1 MPRSS
6 GVSFEE
12 GARVVFSDLLQD
24 EGKALAE
31 EIGPSAAFF
40 AGDATSPSDT
50 EALMKFAVEH
60 FGSLD
65 CLVNNAGLAGPNPP
79 IAELPVE
86 KFDQII
92 AINLRGT
99 FLGIKYALPHMK
111 TGTIINNASVAGFA
125 GGYGPH
131 TYTAA
136 KAGVIGLTKS
146 VALEVG
152 QRGIRV
158 NANIELVNLALRLF
172 FVKLGVSVK
181 TDGWNR
187 KRILDL
193 CCTPFHNLRSRKDEV
208 MADVTPVPAGDVTQR
223 VGVEVIKA
231 RGVDVDKLIKMLIA
245 NAAAEFAS
253 TYYYYTILRMHLAG
267 YEDYKEICE
276 DARLEDRAHWELIVP
291 RIYELGGELPNDLP
305 TFHNQA
311 GCPAAKL
318 PDPPTVVNILTVLLE
333 SERCA
338 IRSWTAVCDMT
349 FGKDPRTY
357 DLASRILNEEIE
369 HEAWFIELLAH
380 ERDGKSIPSG
390 HFRRGTPGEAP
401 YSKNVHFYN
410 P

>member
-1 MPRSS
+1 M
-6 GVSFEE
+6 
-12 GARVVFSDLLQD
+12 
-24 EGKALAE
+24 
-31 EIGPSAAFF
+31 
-40 AGDATSPSDT
+40 TSLT
-50 EALMKFAVEH
+50 E
-60 FGSLD
+60 SWST
-65 CLVNNAGLAGPNPP
+65 P
-79 IAELPVE
+79 EL
-86 KFDQII
+86 
-92 AINLRGT
+92 
-99 FLGIKYALPHMK
+99 
-111 TGTIINNASVAGFA
+111 
-125 GGYGPH
+125 GG
-131 TYTAA
+131 
-136 KAGVIGLTKS
+136 
-146 VALEVG
+146 
-152 QRGIRV
+152 
-158 NANIELVNLALRLF
+158 
-172 FVKLGVSVK
+172 SVK

-193 CCTPFHNLRSRKDEV
+193 CCNPFHNLRSRKDEV

-311 GCPAAKL
+311 GCAAAKL

-369 HEAWFIELLAH
+369 HEADFV
-380 ERDGKSIPSG
+380 S
-390 HFRRGTPGEAP
+390 RGRLFCLQ
-401 YSKNVHFYN
+401 NL
-410 P
+410 